1 MTTENQENL
10 TAAEQGDSDSDSGA
24 NQNAS
29 ADARNAASVSPGS
42 KDGDGSENGKS
53 VLSQKDETIA
63 QLQQQIA
70 RNALQVQIDRLES
83 TAANES
89 NADLN
94 AVSDG
99 EMTAEDARSRAES
112 RRTAAKE
119 GREYLENQ
127 GELNARANTQLVN
140 DALIARQGFANDF
153 AKEFGVDADVL
164 MDDQTIHDPAE
175 MRFKA
180 RELSLDARDADAPG
194 TEWFD
199 SGQSRA
205 ASLKVNEMSAIEKVR
220 AGLS

>member
-10 TAAEQGDSDSDSGA
+10 TAAEQGDSVSDSGA

-29 ADARNAASVSPGS
+29 ADARNAASVYPGS
-42 KDGDGSENGKS
+42 NNGGGSENGKS
-53 VLSQKDETIA
+53 VLAKKDETIA
-63 QLQQQIA
+63 QLQQQIS
-70 RNALQVQIDRLES
+70 RNALHTQINQLES

-89 NADLN
+89 NADIE

-99 EMTAEDARSRAES
+99 EMTAENARSRAETRRAAS
-112 RRTAAKE
+112 RE
-119 GREYLENQ
+119 GREYLENR
-127 GELNARANTQLVN
+127 GELDARVNTQIVN
-140 DALIARQGFANDF
+140 NALIARQGFANDF

-164 MDDQTIHDPAE
+164 MDDQTIQDPAE

-180 RELSLDARDADAPG
+180 RELSLDQRDADVPG